1 MHLSAEGPTK
11 NTIVIWEESTK
22 VRSPRSKHLDSTSCW
37 ASWQGQTP
45 HSQLGETWTY
55 NCWEQLSLNTR
66 AEAGDRAFIQRRQEL
81 RAEELVGSRRR
92 FWVMKYT
99 GNVWKSE
106 TKRPV
111 GIVWLLVGNPP
122 LAHGFVFLGT
132 CSKPAFL
139 PLKIYSKTEKDW
151 RQHICLSSC
160 REQPRPPRVD

>member
-1 MHLSAEGPTK
+1 MLKDLPKKVLSSGK
-11 NTIVIWEESTK
+11 SQ
-22 VRSPRSKHLDSTSCW
+22 PRSEAWEASTLTALAAEPAGKGRLPTANW
-37 ASWQGQTP
+37 EKPGPA
-45 HSQLGETWTY
+45 LL
-55 NCWEQLSLNTR
+55 EQLSLNTR

-92 FWVMKYT
+92 FWVMKYM

-122 LAHGFVFLGT
+122 LAHAFMFLGT

-151 RQHICLSSC
+151 WQHICLSSC
-160 REQPRPPRVD
+160 REQPWPPCVD